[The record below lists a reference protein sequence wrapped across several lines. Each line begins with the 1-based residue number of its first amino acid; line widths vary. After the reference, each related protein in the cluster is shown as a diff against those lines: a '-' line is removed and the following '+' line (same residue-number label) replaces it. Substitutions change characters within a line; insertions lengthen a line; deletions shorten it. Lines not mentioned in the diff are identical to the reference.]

1 MNKTI
6 EMINKAYRKHD
17 RAALAFSGG
26 GDSMVLLD
34 IVYHRT
40 KHRPILIFADSGME
54 YPATIRYVK
63 KTAKKYGADLLIAK
77 PNRTPAEQWQRSGWP
92 MLGKL
97 AARLWM
103 QKNKNIKGFRLNVT
117 LCCRNM
123 KIAPARKLIKAQ
135 GINLHFTGQRGGQ
148 DDALR
153 GMRTIK
159 DDTIKFIKEDKLY
172 ICNPLTGWTD
182 TMIRRYSKQNDLDAH
197 PLKKK
202 GAITIGCM
210 YCGGGAQFENSGLRI
225 LRRLN
230 KKAWTWFVVEQKAG
244 EIVLAIKHGAHI
256 NATRE
261 ATKKLGGLQALADKK
276 PHVFDFLT
284 ITPRKG
290 YDK

>member
-1 MNKTI
+1 
-6 EMINKAYRKHD
+6 
-17 RAALAFSGG
+17 
-26 GDSMVLLD
+26 
-34 IVYHRT
+34 
-40 KHRPILIFADSGME
+40 ME
-54 YPATIRYVK
+54 YPETIRFVK
-63 KTAKKYGADLLIAK
+63 KMAKKYSANLLIAK
-77 PNRTPAEQWQRSGWP
+77 PNRTPTEQWQRSGWP

-103 QKNKNIKGFRLNVT
+103 QKNKDIKGFRLNVT

-123 KIAPARKLIKAQ
+123 KITPARKLIKAN
-135 GINLHFTGQRGGQ
+135 GIDIHFTGQRGGQ

-153 GMRTIK
+153 GMRNFK

-182 TMIRRYSKQNDLDAH
+182 TMIRRYARQNKLDSH

-210 YCGGGAQFENSGLRI
+210 YCGGGAQFENSGIRI

-230 KKAWTWFVVEQKAG
+230 QKAWYWFIVEQKAG
-244 EIVLAIKHGAHI
+244 EIILAIKHGAHI
-256 NATRE
+256 DAIRAAIE
-261 ATKKLGGLQALADKK
+261 KLGGLQALANER
-276 PHVFDFLT
+276 PYVFDFLT
-284 ITPRKG
+284 ITPRRG